1 MFKKIILSSFLS
13 FASLM
18 MFAQSM
24 TDSQVVNYIQK
35 EQEKGTSQQ
44 QIVVNLM
51 KRGVTTAQLQ
61 RIRRKYQH
69 QQQEVTA
76 VDNSTTKENV
86 EEEVQVFY
94 SDSLGYEADDTQN
107 ESRVFGRNI
116 FNNRLLTFQPNRNM
130 PTPQNYRLGA
140 GDNVVIEVWGAS
152 QQTYNK
158 TISPDGTV
166 TIEGVGPVKL
176 AGLSVSQ
183 ANAALKSTLGK
194 YYSASNI
201 QLTIGETRSIQVQVL
216 GEVRVPGTYTLSSLS
231 SAFNALYSAG
241 GINDVGTLRDI
252 KVYRSGRVISTI
264 DVYDYILTGNSSGDV
279 RLQDNDIVVVGPY
292 NCIVAVRGSVK
303 RPMYYEMRK
312 SESVGTLL
320 KYAGG
325 FTGDAYKKSVTLT
338 RKSGANYSIHTIDE
352 FQFNNFTVDD
362 ADSVFVGSTSSEF
375 ANKVEIRG
383 AVERPGEFELGG
395 SVSTVKELVA
405 AAGGLKTD
413 AFTTRVMI
421 HRRKPDMTLE
431 VLNMDIAA
439 VVNGAA
445 PDIPLQKYDVLFIPS
460 KGDMHADEILS
471 ISGAVRFPGNYT
483 FADNTTIED
492 LVLQAG
498 GLTEGASTVKVDVNR
513 RIINPEATEKTDQL
527 TENFT
532 FSLKDGF
539 VIDGEQG
546 FVLQPFDQVIV
557 RNSPSFHRQENVI
570 IDGAVNFEGTFAMSR
585 KGYRLSDLVKD
596 AGGLTNYAY
605 AKGARLRRMLSEEEA
620 ITRAATIRAQHI
632 GFIEDAIK
640 GGNDFNKE
648 LIDSLLSLKTN
659 YGRTYLVS
667 IDLESALKNPGS
679 DVDIEM
685 REGDVLFVPQYSST
699 IKISG
704 AVSYPVSVQYKK
716 GKSLKYYI
724 EHAGGYDDNA
734 KKKRVYAVNMNGTV
748 NRLKNSSSKGIEPGC
763 EIYVPTKPMK
773 QSKLT
778 TAEMLSMGSTAASI
792 ASVIAVIA
800 NLLK

>member
-1 MFKKIILSSFLS
+1 MFKKILLSSFLS

-24 TDSQVVNYIQK
+24 TDSQVINFIQK

-76 VDNSTTKENV
+76 VDNTTTKENV
-86 EEEVQVFY
+86 EQEVEVFY
-94 SDSLGYEADDTQN
+94 SDSLGYEADDTRS

-183 ANAALKSTLGK
+183 ANATLKSTLGK

-241 GINDVGTLRDI
+241 GINEVGTLRDI

-312 SESVGTLL
+312 TESVGTLL

-338 RKSGANYSIHTIDE
+338 RKSGSNYSIHTIDE

-362 ADSVFVGSTSSEF
+362 ADSIFVGSTSSEF
-375 ANKVEIRG
+375 ANKVEIKG

-439 VVNGAA
+439 VVNGTA
-445 PDIPLQKYDVLFIPS
+445 PDIPLQKFDVLFIPS
-460 KGDMHADEILS
+460 KSDMHVDETLN

-483 FADNTTIED
+483 FAENTTIED

-513 RIINPEATEKTDQL
+513 RIKNPEATEKTDQL

-539 VIDGEQG
+539 VIDGEPG
-546 FVLQPFDQVIV
+546 FILQPFDQIIV
-557 RNSPSFHRQENVI
+557 RNSPSFHRQENVV

-596 AGGLTNYAY
+596 AGGLTNFAY
-605 AKGARLRRMLSEEEA
+605 AKGARLRRTLSEEETM
-620 ITRAATIRAQHI
+620 TRAATIRAQHI

-640 GGNDFNKE
+640 GGSDFNKE

-659 YGRTYLVS
+659 QGRTYLVS
-667 IDLESALKNPGS
+667 IDLESALKNPGC
-679 DVDIEM
+679 DADIEM
-685 REGDVLFVPQYSST
+685 REGDVLYVPQYSST
-699 IKISG
+699 VKISG

-748 NRLKNSSSKGIEPGC
+748 NKLKNSSSKGIEPGC

-773 QSKLT
+773 QNKMT
-778 TAEMLSMGSTAASI
+778 TAEVLSMGSTAASI

>member
-1 MFKKIILSSFLS
+1 MFKKILLSSFLS

-24 TDSQVVNYIQK
+24 TDSQVINFIQK

-76 VDNSTTKENV
+76 VDNTTTKENV
-86 EEEVQVFY
+86 EQEVEVFY
-94 SDSLGYEADDTQN
+94 SDSLGYEADDTRS

-201 QLTIGETRSIQVQVL
+201 QMTIGETRSIQVQVL

-241 GINDVGTLRDI
+241 GINEVGTLRDI

-312 SESVGTLL
+312 TESVGTLL

-362 ADSVFVGSTSSEF
+362 ADSIFVGSTSSEF
-375 ANKVEIRG
+375 ANKVEIKG

-439 VVNGAA
+439 VVNGTA
-445 PDIPLQKYDVLFIPS
+445 PDIPLQKFDVLFIPS
-460 KGDMHADEILS
+460 KSDMHADETLN

-483 FADNTTIED
+483 FAENTTIED

-513 RIINPEATEKTDQL
+513 RIKNPEATEKTDQL

-539 VIDGEQG
+539 VIDGEPG
-546 FVLQPFDQVIV
+546 FILQPFDQIIV
-557 RNSPSFHRQENVI
+557 RNSPSFHRQENVV

-596 AGGLTNYAY
+596 AGGLTNFAY
-605 AKGARLRRMLSEEEA
+605 AKGARLRRTLSEEETM
-620 ITRAATIRAQHI
+620 TRAATIRAQHI

-640 GGNDFNKE
+640 GGSDFNKD

-659 YGRTYLVS
+659 QGRTYLVS
-667 IDLESALKNPGS
+667 IDLESALKNPGC
-679 DVDIEM
+679 DADIEM
-685 REGDVLFVPQYSST
+685 REGDVLYVPQYSST
-699 IKISG
+699 VKISG

-748 NRLKNSSSKGIEPGC
+748 NKLKNSSSKGIEPGC

-773 QSKLT
+773 QNKMT
-778 TAEMLSMGSTAASI
+778 TAEVLSMGSTAASI

>member
-1 MFKKIILSSFLS
+1 MFKKILLFSFLS

-24 TDSQVVNYIQK
+24 TDSQVINFIQK

-76 VDNSTTKENV
+76 VDNTTTKENV
-86 EEEVQVFY
+86 EQEVEVFY
-94 SDSLGYEADDTQN
+94 SDSLGYEADDTRS

-183 ANAALKSTLGK
+183 ANATLKSTLGK

-216 GEVRVPGTYTLSSLS
+216 GEVKVPGTYTLSSLS

-241 GINDVGTLRDI
+241 GINEVGTLRDI

-312 SESVGTLL
+312 TESVGTLL

-338 RKSGANYSIHTIDE
+338 RKSGSNYSIHTIDE

-362 ADSVFVGSTSSEF
+362 ADSIFVGSTSSEF
-375 ANKVEIRG
+375 ANKVEIKG

-439 VVNGAA
+439 VVNGTA
-445 PDIPLQKYDVLFIPS
+445 PDIPLQKFDVLFIPS
-460 KGDMHADEILS
+460 KSDMHADETLN

-483 FADNTTIED
+483 FAENTTIED

-513 RIINPEATEKTDQL
+513 RIKNPEATEKTDQL

-539 VIDGEQG
+539 VIDGEPG
-546 FVLQPFDQVIV
+546 FILQPFDQIIV
-557 RNSPSFHRQENVI
+557 RNSPSFHRQENVV

-596 AGGLTNYAY
+596 AGGLTNFAY
-605 AKGARLRRMLSEEEA
+605 AKGARLRRTLSEEETM
-620 ITRAATIRAQHI
+620 TRAATIRAQHI

-640 GGNDFNKE
+640 GGSDFNKD

-659 YGRTYLVS
+659 QGRTYLVS
-667 IDLESALKNPGS
+667 IDLESALKNPGC
-679 DVDIEM
+679 DADIEM
-685 REGDVLFVPQYSST
+685 REGDVLYVPQYSST
-699 IKISG
+699 VKISG

-748 NRLKNSSSKGIEPGC
+748 NKLKNSSSKGIEPGC

-773 QSKLT
+773 QNKMT
-778 TAEMLSMGSTAASI
+778 TAEVLSMGSTAASI

>member
-1 MFKKIILSSFLS
+1 MFKKILLSSFLS

-24 TDSQVVNYIQK
+24 TDSQVINFIQK

-76 VDNSTTKENV
+76 VDNTTTKENV
-86 EEEVQVFY
+86 EQEVEVFY
-94 SDSLGYEADDTQN
+94 SDSLGYEADDTRS

-183 ANAALKSTLGK
+183 ANATLKSTLGK

-241 GINDVGTLRDI
+241 GINEVGTLRDI

-292 NCIVAVRGSVK
+292 NCIVSVRGSVK

-312 SESVGTLL
+312 TESVGTLL

-362 ADSVFVGSTSSEF
+362 ADSIFVGSTSSEF
-375 ANKVEIRG
+375 ANKVEIKG

-439 VVNGAA
+439 VVNGTA
-445 PDIPLQKYDVLFIPS
+445 PDIPLQKFDVLFIPS
-460 KGDMHADEILS
+460 KSDMHADETLN

-483 FADNTTIED
+483 FAENTTIED

-513 RIINPEATEKTDQL
+513 RIKNPEATEKTDQL

-539 VIDGEQG
+539 VIDGEPG
-546 FVLQPFDQVIV
+546 FILQPFDQIIV
-557 RNSPSFHRQENVI
+557 RNSPSFHRQENVV

-596 AGGLTNYAY
+596 AGGLTNFAY
-605 AKGARLRRMLSEEEA
+605 VKGARLRRTLSEEETM
-620 ITRAATIRAQHI
+620 TRAATIRAQHI

-640 GGNDFNKE
+640 GGSDFNKE

-659 YGRTYLVS
+659 QGRTYLVS
-667 IDLESALKNPGS
+667 IDLESALKNPGC
-679 DVDIEM
+679 DADIEM
-685 REGDVLFVPQYSST
+685 REGDVLYVPQYSST
-699 IKISG
+699 VKISG

-748 NRLKNSSSKGIEPGC
+748 NKLKNSSSKGIEPGC

-773 QSKLT
+773 QNKMT
-778 TAEMLSMGSTAASI
+778 TAEVLSMGSTAASI